1 MKTRGKNSLRE
12 AEDLLAEAEHELRTE
27 HHPAHKGQKEERT
40 MGKKKAT
47 AKKEEPKTEAPKE
60 KREKFERHLRVI
72 LSREQ
77 VEELSDRAAH
87 LMEEHDSKEENQK
100 AAQKQMKAEIEAI
113 EAKIRETLGYVRDK
127 AKYQDVQCE
136 RVFDYARG
144 MVVEKRL
151 DTDEL
156 LQERAMTADERQ
168 LGLDLEEDEK
178 DDKSLEDEF
187 EDDDAAAE

>member
-1 MKTRGKNSLRE
+1 
-12 AEDLLAEAEHELRTE
+12 
-27 HHPAHKGQKEERT
+27 
-40 MGKKKAT
+40 MGRKKAT
-47 AKKEEPKTEAPKE
+47 AKKSETETADAPKE

-144 MVVEKRL
+144 MVIEKRL
-151 DTDEL
+151 DTEETL
-156 LQERAMTADERQ
+156 GERQMTADERQ

-178 DDKSLEDEF
+178 DDRGLDEDF
-187 EDDDAAAE
+187 DNGDDAAAE

>member
-1 MKTRGKNSLRE
+1 M
-12 AEDLLAEAEHELRTE
+12 AA
-27 HHPAHKGQKEERT
+27 
-40 MGKKKAT
+40 KKKT
-47 AKKEEPKTEAPKE
+47 AKRNEKPNGDAPKE

-72 LSREQ
+72 LTREQ

-127 AKYQDVQCE
+127 AKYQDVGCE

-144 MVVEKRL
+144 LVIEKRL
-151 DTDEL
+151 DTDEVL
-156 LQERAMTADERQ
+156 GERAMTAEERQ
-168 LGLDLEEDEK
+168 LGLDLEDDAADEK
-178 DDKSLEDEF
+178 NLDDEF
-187 EDDDAAAE
+187 EDGEAAE